1 MEHTDFADYWGPLL
15 RGEGPMG
22 SYVAGLGEEERAR
35 LEQHLRV
42 AYLAGA
48 PDGPRSFA
56 AVAWS
61 CRGIVPGS

>member
-1 MEHTDFADYWGPLL
+1 
-15 RGEGPMG
+15 MG
-22 SYVAGLGEEERAR
+22 GYVAGLGEAERAR
-35 LEQHLRV
+35 LERLLRA

-61 CRGIVPGS
+61 CRGVVPRS